1 MEEKSLI
8 APDFSDAE
16 LSGFESFDG
25 LMRAGDSQPSTSHA
39 VHPADLDRVPS
50 DLNNCR
56 TRIDAS
62 VEEQRRYRQVIA
74 GLSNTVSRYREKAAD
89 ARFFGSSSGSCL
101 HCSSLP
107 ATVPASST
115 VLHRIDPEGV
125 SPHLATSDTFLSS
138 LLKQENMDSTSAFIL
153 EQLREEQIRNDNLE
167 DMNDMLRGQA
177 EAAATANTCLRQDL
191 ARATQ
196 ELKGLTVEHAFL
208 HRQNQKKTQLL
219 NAHNEQVRELWA
231 ACNDLRRQM
240 KDFRTEIEKDLG
252 RQKTEFTR
260 CSNSMERAIHQ
271 IEIKRQ
277 AEPMKDSV
285 QDEAFENLLKD
296 YDKIAMQNMKLEHE
310 QSERV
315 RRLSQMESALKK
327 ANDERD
333 ALRDSLKKI
342 HHMPELIEARGR
354 RARSISP
361 SGYHAPFDTIRLI
374 RIALQNRDD
383 EVRSMKRSCD
393 DVTNQLGDLK
403 RQLCKAE
410 EARKETEHMA
420 GDLRKELRSLK
431 REKEE
436 MERKHRR
443 LCEKAERLDEEKME
457 ANTTISQLRDEISS
471 IHRSYQSSLDEMLQ
485 KQQEE
490 SDKRRKEYNESLEER
505 DKENAARTAKL
516 RNDIEHWR
524 EELEKAKEQ
533 LRNALADCSAER
545 RRADEIERTLE
556 DLRKL
561 EKDRLVEI
569 DELKRSV
576 ETHEFEVAD
585 LERQIDDFKTIS
597 KENETILSKLKT
609 EKEALVVERSA
620 MGEEISTL
628 RSELSQRSN
637 LMERFQSNEQESLRK
652 IQALTIQIESYERS
666 VVEAKNSVADLE
678 AKLVTAHDKIAAME
692 AEREADKDEL
702 EKCRYDITMLHQEKT
717 QLILHSDRLKD
728 ESIAARSS
736 LNEMQK
742 QITVLEKTVKTHTE
756 QQANDLD
763 TIEKLRSNE
772 RSLKNA
778 LDEVHRQLEQVNVS
792 LQEKETAHKKDR
804 ENLENEVFLLEKRLQ
819 EDSKNMIDD
828 LKAVSEKTRNEKIE
842 VEKRLAKLQHELE
855 ERTKLYAALT
865 NEYEDTKARLEQLKE
880 TSEKEIA
887 QLKRELE
894 SSEQQHAA
902 DAAEWDRGKTKMR
915 NEWDEAERK
924 WKEEMKELEESH
936 KESTMEKQTLKTTID
951 DLNRLCEGEKENVR
965 ILQMELYEREGMT
978 KTQLENFDRERQQ
991 WSVKL
996 RAAEAEGRK
1005 ARADAEIAKAKCI
1018 RMENEL
1024 VELQQRLS
1032 RKVENL
1038 NEVENELKEMEEK
1051 SKVRETA
1058 ESTLKDRLA
1067 GVQREIEQLKTQRD
1081 HLRLVMEE
1089 STKEKTELRES
1100 FSVSKKELVI
1110 MRNRLAEQERER
1122 ERRITEL
1129 ERVQTEKNE
1138 MMTQLTEKNDQLAA
1152 LSDLVKQ
1159 LEQAQKKAISD
1170 LEVERTKSAEADVD
1184 RTKMRAE
1191 NERLSRDLAQTR
1203 EILDKKAASSKIALN
1218 DIVENYRA
1226 AERARTEALREKE
1239 TIAGE
1244 LAALRDRLTM
1254 VDAKRVDAERRLADS
1269 EASRRQLQQQVT
1281 HFEAS
1286 ARRALSCARAETSM
1300 RSQQLAN
1307 GAATTGT
1314 NMAAPTSFFVLRGSV
1329 SSQNIA
1335 SPRKDQA
1342 NEADSEQMDISTSVE
1357 ITFRYLRD
1365 RIDQL
1370 EKDKMECSSSLARL
1384 RAELQRTTEQSRE
1397 AAQTVDNLRRQ
1408 ITKIEEEKRG
1418 VESRLA
1424 SSRQLLLS
1432 QEEVMRSRDREVKS
1446 LKSRLMSADLH
1457 SREKEAKIA
1466 TLSEHIASL
1475 KTELSTMEEE
1485 RRSWK
1490 ESEALWEEE
1499 HARLEILQKR
1509 TDDELQRCHAELSS
1523 LSSVKEN
1530 LAIRL
1535 SESERI
1541 SAVAERR
1548 CGELEMAV
1556 NEYRSALARLQMPS
1570 KSVVSTRSSSVST
1583 YRRTEIVTFNRRRRE
1598 ISESASIKLYKEC

>member
-1 MEEKSLI
+1 
-8 APDFSDAE
+8 
-16 LSGFESFDG
+16 
-25 LMRAGDSQPSTSHA
+25 
-39 VHPADLDRVPS
+39 
-50 DLNNCR
+50 
-56 TRIDAS
+56 
-62 VEEQRRYRQVIA
+62 
-74 GLSNTVSRYREKAAD
+74 
-89 ARFFGSSSGSCL
+89 
-101 HCSSLP
+101 
-107 ATVPASST
+107 
-115 VLHRIDPEGV
+115 
-125 SPHLATSDTFLSS
+125 
-138 LLKQENMDSTSAFIL
+138 
-153 EQLREEQIRNDNLE
+153 
-167 DMNDMLRGQA
+167 
-177 EAAATANTCLRQDL
+177 
-191 ARATQ
+191 
-196 ELKGLTVEHAFL
+196 
-208 HRQNQKKTQLL
+208 
-219 NAHNEQVRELWA
+219 
-231 ACNDLRRQM
+231 
-240 KDFRTEIEKDLG
+240 
-252 RQKTEFTR
+252 
-260 CSNSMERAIHQ
+260 
-271 IEIKRQ
+271 
-277 AEPMKDSV
+277 
-285 QDEAFENLLKD
+285 
-296 YDKIAMQNMKLEHE
+296 
-310 QSERV
+310 
-315 RRLSQMESALKK
+315 
-327 ANDERD
+327 
-333 ALRDSLKKI
+333 
-342 HHMPELIEARGR
+342 
-354 RARSISP
+354 
-361 SGYHAPFDTIRLI
+361 
-374 RIALQNRDD
+374 
-383 EVRSMKRSCD
+383 
-393 DVTNQLGDLK
+393 
-403 RQLCKAE
+403 
-410 EARKETEHMA
+410 
-420 GDLRKELRSLK
+420 
-431 REKEE
+431 
-436 MERKHRR
+436 
-443 LCEKAERLDEEKME
+443 
-457 ANTTISQLRDEISS
+457 
-471 IHRSYQSSLDEMLQ
+471 
-485 KQQEE
+485 
-490 SDKRRKEYNESLEER
+490 
-505 DKENAARTAKL
+505 
-516 RNDIEHWR
+516 
-524 EELEKAKEQ
+524 
-533 LRNALADCSAER
+533 
-545 RRADEIERTLE
+545 
-556 DLRKL
+556 
-561 EKDRLVEI
+561 
-569 DELKRSV
+569 
-576 ETHEFEVAD
+576 
-585 LERQIDDFKTIS
+585 
-597 KENETILSKLKT
+597 
-609 EKEALVVERSA
+609 
-620 MGEEISTL
+620 
-628 RSELSQRSN
+628 
-637 LMERFQSNEQESLRK
+637 
-652 IQALTIQIESYERS
+652 
-666 VVEAKNSVADLE
+666 
-678 AKLVTAHDKIAAME
+678 
-692 AEREADKDEL
+692 
-702 EKCRYDITMLHQEKT
+702 
-717 QLILHSDRLKD
+717 
-728 ESIAARSS
+728 
-736 LNEMQK
+736 
-742 QITVLEKTVKTHTE
+742 
-756 QQANDLD
+756 
-763 TIEKLRSNE
+763 
-772 RSLKNA
+772 
-778 LDEVHRQLEQVNVS
+778 
-792 LQEKETAHKKDR
+792 
-804 ENLENEVFLLEKRLQ
+804 
-819 EDSKNMIDD
+819 
-828 LKAVSEKTRNEKIE
+828 
-842 VEKRLAKLQHELE
+842 
-855 ERTKLYAALT
+855 
-865 NEYEDTKARLEQLKE
+865 
-880 TSEKEIA
+880 
-887 QLKRELE
+887 
-894 SSEQQHAA
+894 
-902 DAAEWDRGKTKMR
+902 MR

-1067 GVQREIEQLKTQRD
+1067 GVQREIEQLKTQQ
-1081 HLRLVMEE
+1081 
-1089 STKEKTELRES
+1089 LRES

-1556 NEYRSALARLQMPS
+1556 NEYRSALARLQVLFLYTFTFLPLLWLINLIFAYVRIEPRGFQPS
-1570 KSVVSTRSSSVST
+1570 DIRDRKHIKSTL
-1583 YRRTEIVTFNRRRRE
+1583 N
-1598 ISESASIKLYKEC
+1598 

>member
-1 MEEKSLI
+1 
-8 APDFSDAE
+8 
-16 LSGFESFDG
+16 
-25 LMRAGDSQPSTSHA
+25 Q
-39 VHPADLDRVPS
+39 
-50 DLNNCR
+50 
-56 TRIDAS
+56 
-62 VEEQRRYRQVIA
+62 
-74 GLSNTVSRYREKAAD
+74 VSRYREKASD
-89 ARFFGSSSGSCL
+89 ARFFGSSGGSCL
-101 HCSSLP
+101 HCSNLP
-107 ATVPASST
+107 ATVPANST
-115 VLHRIDPEGV
+115 VPQRISPEGV

-138 LLKQENMDSTSAFIL
+138 LLRQENMDSTSAFIL

-196 ELKGLTVEHAFL
+196 ELKGLAVEHAFL

-252 RQKTEFTR
+252 RQKTEFSR

-285 QDEAFENLLKD
+285 EDEAFENLLKD

-333 ALRDSLKKI
+333 ALRDSLRKI

-354 RARSISP
+354 RARSVSP
-361 SGYHAPFDTIRLI
+361 SGYYAPFDTVRLI

-383 EVRSMKRSCD
+383 EVRSVKRNCD
-393 DVTNQLGDLK
+393 DITNQLGDLK
-403 RQLCKAE
+403 RQLDKAE
-410 EARKETEHMA
+410 EARKESEHMTS
-420 GDLRKELRSLK
+420 DLRKELRSLK

-443 LCEKAERLDEEKME
+443 SNEKAERLDEEMME
-457 ANTTISQLRDEISS
+457 ANTTMTQLRDEISS

-533 LRNALADCSAER
+533 LRNALADYSAER
-545 RRADEIERTLE
+545 RRAEEIERTLE

-585 LERQIDDFKTIS
+585 LERQIDDFKTTC
-597 KENETILSKLKT
+597 KENETMVSKLKT
-609 EKEALVVERSA
+609 EKEALIVERSA

-628 RSELSQRSN
+628 RSELLQRSS
-637 LMERFQSNEQESLRK
+637 LMERFQCNEQESLRK

-666 VVEAKNSVADLE
+666 MVEAKNSVADLE

-702 EKCRYDITMLHQEKT
+702 EKCRYDIAMLHQEKT

-728 ESIAARSS
+728 DSIAARSS

-742 QITVLEKTVKTHTE
+742 QITILERTVKTHTE

-763 TIEKLRSNE
+763 TIEKLRISE

-778 LDEVHRQLEQVNVS
+778 LDEVHRQLEQVNVR
-792 LQEKETAHKKDR
+792 LQDKETAHKKDR

-828 LKAVSEKTRNEKIE
+828 LKAVSEKTRSEKVE
-842 VEKRLAKLQHELE
+842 VEKRLAKMQHDLE

-865 NEYEDTKARLEQLKE
+865 TEYEDTKARLEELKE
-880 TSEKEIA
+880 TSEKEIG

-902 DAAEWDRGKTKMR
+902 DAAEWDRGKAKMR

-924 WKEEMKELEESH
+924 WREEMKELEESH
-936 KESTMEKQTLKTTID
+936 KESIMEKQTLKTTVD

-1051 SKVRETA
+1051 SKVRETT

-1081 HLRLVMEE
+1081 NLRLVMEE

-1100 FSVSKKELVI
+1100 FSLSKKELVI
-1110 MRNRLAEQERER
+1110 IRNRLAEQERER
-1122 ERRITEL
+1122 EKRIIEL

-1138 MMTQLTEKNDQLAA
+1138 MMTQLTEKNDQLAL
-1152 LSDLVKQ
+1152 LSDFVKQ

-1184 RTKMRAE
+1184 RTKMRTE
-1191 NERLSRDLAQTR
+1191 NERLSRELAQTR

-1307 GAATTGT
+1307 GVATTGT
-1314 NMAAPTSFFVLRGSV
+1314 SAAAPTSFFVLRGSV

-1342 NEADSEQMDISTSVE
+1342 DEADSEQMDISTSVE

-1370 EKDKMECSSSLARL
+1370 EKDKMECSSSLARI
-1384 RAELQRTTEQSRE
+1384 RAELQRTTEQGRQS
-1397 AAQTVDNLRRQ
+1397 AQTVDDLRRQ
-1408 ITKIEEEKRG
+1408 ITKIEEEKHG

-1457 SREKEAKIA
+1457 SREREAKIA
-1466 TLSEHIASL
+1466 TLNEHIASL

-1530 LAIRL
+1530 LAARL

-1548 CGELEMAV
+1548 CDELEMAV
-1556 NEYRSALARLQMPS
+1556 NEYRSALARLQMRS

-1583 YRRTEIVTFNRRRRE
+1583 YRRTEIVTFNRQRRE